1 MINSNSHSIQAA
13 SQGVGQ
19 SGAIGSAPL
28 GTFRAILTN
37 LTQRPLK
44 PLAVQKFAG
53 QQLPRSL
60 AQQVSSDTAAYV

>member
-1 MINSNSHSIQAA
+1 
-13 SQGVGQ
+13 
-19 SGAIGSAPL
+19 
-28 GTFRAILTN
+28 LTN